1 MNSTELQK
9 VYDYAIS
16 RYGEDAVLCVFDSD
30 VNMKRK
36 AVVLI
41 PTLEELCFDEVNAL
55 IEVNDMIFQ
64 VLGLSNFLD
73 FAKLIKNKIVNPQY
87 ENMYDFFFGKAE
99 DEESIK
105 QGVIFYIKERMNG
118 DISYRTFTKSLTFA
132 EKDALS
138 GIFNKIGNEGI
149 VSINALSKETGI
161 SRPVFNNLINKIENT
176 KVAMV
181 NNMGAK
187 GTYIKFIN
195 QTLLKERG

>member
-41 PTLEELCFDEVNAL
+41 PTLEELCFDEVNVL

-118 DISYRTFTKSLTFA
+118 DIGYRTFTKSLTFA

-161 SRPVFNNLINKIENT
+161 SRPVFNNLINKIIQ
-176 KVAMV
+176 KLPFLVH
-181 NNMGAK
+181 K
-187 GTYIKFIN
+187 S
-195 QTLLKERG
+195 